1 MEKIKLYQL
10 GVILGL
16 LLFSCGNYNTSSLE
30 SLSYA
35 FNEWYLIQNPNF
47 TDNLKP
53 HNYYVKNNNMHST
66 YLNEYIFDLKRF
78 RLELMQ
84 VNKNKLNKKNLY
96 QYNAIEEKINL
107 LMFNYENFRYY
118 QYNPSYYF
126 EIINNHL
133 LNLLTDNKITNI
145 NRNNFIVETLDLLPT
160 FVNKISKNIII

>member
-47 TDNLKP
+47 TDSLKP

-84 VNKNKLNKKNLY
+84 VNKNKLDKKNLY

-107 LMFNYENFRYY
+107 
-118 QYNPSYYF
+118 
-126 EIINNHL
+126 
-133 LNLLTDNKITNI
+133 
-145 NRNNFIVETLDLLPT
+145 
-160 FVNKISKNIII
+160 